1 MAAHLGLGKGLGA
14 LFPNLEPDKKKKPA
28 TAANKPADAAQQ
40 GEQGVASQQSA
51 NSAIAGV
58 NSGAL
63 GGAVNGANG
72 GADSAV
78 VGQAPLVAQVSPAPL
93 NARRAHPVLNPGI
106 SDVNTSS
113 LPTGPG
119 MAPAAPMYAFT
130 ADVNENA
137 PAQQAAKPSAPE
149 KAASEKA
156 APAKAA
162 AEKAA
167 APSADA
173 QPSATSEPSTPAKPA
188 KRVNKV
194 KANLAE
200 QKKAAGSS
208 TNSARKSARRKHL
221 PSWDEISRRPSD
233 IFFGDDSLD
242 LTPKAAKAE
251 QAETV
256 ATPATAAADNVQ
268 PEVAEK
274 AEATSPVKA
283 AANAEVAAN
292 VTEPVTEAATEPA
305 TEPAAEPEKNGEA
318 ADDEALRP
326 IPHAR
331 YEEVPAE
338 SVVPNPKQP
347 RTIFDEKDLEQL
359 SGSIQQVGV
368 LEPIV
373 VREISDDDSRYKDG
387 ARFELIMGER
397 RLRASKLAGLQ
408 RVPAIVRTTS
418 DVEMLREAL
427 LENLQRVQ
435 LNPLEEA
442 AAYQQMMEDFG
453 LTQEKL
459 AQAVSKSRPQIANT
473 LRLLQLPPNVQK
485 RVAAGVLTAGHARAL
500 LSLKDPATMEKLA
513 QKIVK
518 EGLSVRST
526 EELVTLA
533 ALDADPSKQDHIR
546 SRAFFWKQSGWPTRL
561 ENHFD
566 TKVTMRGTEN
576 KGRIEITFSSKEELD
591 RITSM
596 LMSTKSEA
604 DDGWV

>member
-40 GEQGVASQQSA
+40 GGQGVASQQSA
-51 NSAIAGV
+51 NSAITGV
-58 NSGAL
+58 NGGAL
-63 GGAVNGANG
+63 GGAVNGVNG
-72 GADSAV
+72 GAGNGADNAV

-137 PAQQAAKPSAPE
+137 PAQQATKPSAPE

-156 APAKAA
+156 ASEKAAPAKAA
-162 AEKAA
+162 V
-167 APSADA
+167 PSADA
-173 QPSATSEPSTPAKPA
+173 QPSATSEPSTPAKPV

-208 TNSARKSARRKHL
+208 TASARKSARRKHL

-242 LTPKAAKAE
+242 LTPKAAQEE
-251 QAETV
+251 QAKTV
-256 ATPATAAADNVQ
+256 ATSTAAADNAQ
-268 PEVAEK
+268 PEVVEK
-274 AEATSPVKA
+274 AEATSQVET
-283 AANAEVAAN
+283 ANAEVAAN
-292 VTEPVTEAATEPA
+292 VTEPVNEPA
-305 TEPAAEPEKNGEA
+305 TEPEKNSEA

-373 VREISDDDSRYKDG
+373 VREISEDDSRYKDG

-418 DVEMLREAL
+418 DVELLREAL

>member
-40 GEQGVASQQSA
+40 GEQGVAGLQGA

-72 GADSAV
+72 GAGNNADNAV

-93 NARRAHPVLNPGI
+93 NVRRAHPVLNPGI

-119 MAPAAPMYAFT
+119 MAPTAPMYAFT

-137 PAQQAAKPSAPE
+137 PAQQAAKPSAP
-149 KAASEKA
+149 AQ
-156 APAKAA
+156 AA
-162 AEKAA
+162 AENAA
-167 APSADA
+167 AQGGAEASAT

-208 TNSARKSARRKHL
+208 TGSARKSARRKHL

-242 LTPKAAKAE
+242 LTPKAA
-251 QAETV
+251 QAGQAKTV
-256 ATPATAAADNVQ
+256 ATPTAAADNAQ
-268 PEVAEK
+268 PEVVEK
-274 AEATSPVKA
+274 AEATSQVET
-283 AANAEVAAN
+283 ANAEVAAN
-292 VTEPVTEAATEPA
+292 VTGAVTEAA
-305 TEPAAEPEKNGEA
+305 AENGNNADNGQA

-373 VREISDDDSRYKDG
+373 VREISEDDSRYKDG

-526 EELVTLA
+526 EEFVTLA

-604 DDGWV
+604 DNGWV

>member
-28 TAANKPADAAQQ
+28 TAAKRPADAAQQ
-40 GEQGVASQQSA
+40 GEQGVAGLQGA

-72 GADSAV
+72 GAGNNADSAV

-119 MAPAAPMYAFT
+119 MAPTAPMYAFT

-137 PAQQAAKPSAPE
+137 PAQQAAKPSAP
-149 KAASEKA
+149 AQ
-156 APAKAA
+156 AA
-162 AEKAA
+162 AENAA
-167 APSADA
+167 AQGGAEASAA

-208 TNSARKSARRKHL
+208 TGSARTSARRKHL

-242 LTPKAAKAE
+242 LTPKAAQAE
-251 QAETV
+251 QAKTV
-256 ATPATAAADNVQ
+256 ATPTAAADNAQ
-268 PEVAEK
+268 PEVVEK
-274 AEATSPVKA
+274 AEATSQVET
-283 AANAEVAAN
+283 ANTEVAAN
-292 VTEPVTEAATEPA
+292 VTGAVTEAA
-305 TEPAAEPEKNGEA
+305 AENGNNADNGQA

-373 VREISDDDSRYKDG
+373 VREISEDDSRYKDG

-604 DDGWV
+604 DNGWV

>member
-14 LFPNLEPDKKKKPA
+14 LFPNLEPNKKKKPA

-40 GEQGVASQQSA
+40 SEQGVASQQSA
-51 NSAIAGV
+51 NSAITGV
-58 NSGAL
+58 N
-63 GGAVNGANG
+63 GGANSGTVHGANG
-72 GADSAV
+72 GAGNNADNAV

-137 PAQQAAKPSAPE
+137 PAQQAAKPSA
-149 KAASEKA
+149 AEKA

-167 APSADA
+167 APSADT

-208 TNSARKSARRKHL
+208 NSSARKSARRKHL

-256 ATPATAAADNVQ
+256 ATPAAAAADNVQ

-274 AEATSPVKA
+274 AEATSQVET
-283 AANAEVAAN
+283 ANAEVAAN
-292 VTEPVTEAATEPA
+292 VAEPANEPA
-305 TEPAAEPEKNGEA
+305 TEPEKNGQA

-373 VREISDDDSRYKDG
+373 VREISEDDPRYQDG

-596 LMSTKSEA
+596 LMSTQSEA

>member
-40 GEQGVASQQSA
+40 DGQGVAGQQSA
-51 NSAIAGV
+51 NSAITGV

-72 GADSAV
+72 GAGNNADNAV

-130 ADVNENA
+130 ADVTEVT
-137 PAQQAAKPSAPE
+137 PAQG
-149 KAASEKA
+149 
-156 APAKAA
+156 
-162 AEKAA
+162 
-167 APSADA
+167 SADA
-173 QPSATSEPSTPAKPA
+173 QPSAPSEPSAPAKPA

-233 IFFGDDSLD
+233 IFFGDDTLD
-242 LTPKAAKAE
+242 LTPKAA
-251 QAETV
+251 
-256 ATPATAAADNVQ
+256 
-268 PEVAEK
+268 
-274 AEATSPVKA
+274 
-283 AANAEVAAN
+283 ANAEDAAN
-292 VTEPVTEAATEPA
+292 VTDSVTEPVNEPS
-305 TEPAAEPEKNGEA
+305 AEPEKNSEVAQATPAAEVPAEAAPTETAEAAAENGNNADNGQA

-373 VREISDDDSRYKDG
+373 VREISEDDSRYKDG

-397 RLRASKLAGLQ
+397 RLRASKLAGLE

>member
-40 GEQGVASQQSA
+40 GEQGVAGLQGA

-119 MAPAAPMYAFT
+119 MAPTAPMYAFT

-137 PAQQAAKPSAPE
+137 PAQQAAKPSAP
-149 KAASEKA
+149 AQ
-156 APAKAA
+156 AA
-162 AEKAA
+162 AENAA
-167 APSADA
+167 AQGGAEAPAA
-173 QPSATSEPSTPAKPA
+173 QPSATSEPSTPVKPA

-200 QKKAAGSS
+200 QKKAVGSS
-208 TNSARKSARRKHL
+208 TGSARKSARRKHL

-242 LTPKAAKAE
+242 LTPKAA
-251 QAETV
+251 QAERAKTV
-256 ATPATAAADNVQ
+256 ATPTAAADNAQ

-274 AEATSPVKA
+274 AEATSQVET
-283 AANAEVAAN
+283 ANAEVAAN
-292 VTEPVTEAATEPA
+292 VTEPANEPA
-305 TEPAAEPEKNGEA
+305 TEPEKNGEA

-373 VREISDDDSRYKDG
+373 VREISEDDPRYQDG

>member
-40 GEQGVASQQSA
+40 GEQGVAGLQGA
-51 NSAIAGV
+51 NSTIAGV

-72 GADSAV
+72 GAGNNADNAV

-119 MAPAAPMYAFT
+119 MAPTAPMYAFT

-137 PAQQAAKPSAPE
+137 PAQQAAKPSAP
-149 KAASEKA
+149 AQ
-156 APAKAA
+156 AA
-162 AEKAA
+162 AENAA
-167 APSADA
+167 AQGGAEASAA

-208 TNSARKSARRKHL
+208 TGSARKSARRKHL

-242 LTPKAAKAE
+242 LTPKAVQAE
-251 QAETV
+251 QAKTV
-256 ATPATAAADNVQ
+256 ATPTAAADNAQ
-268 PEVAEK
+268 PEVVEK
-274 AEATSPVKA
+274 AEATSQVET
-283 AANAEVAAN
+283 ANAEVAAN
-292 VTEPVTEAATEPA
+292 VTEPANEPA
-305 TEPAAEPEKNGEA
+305 TEPEKNGEA

-373 VREISDDDSRYKDG
+373 VREISEDDPRYQEG